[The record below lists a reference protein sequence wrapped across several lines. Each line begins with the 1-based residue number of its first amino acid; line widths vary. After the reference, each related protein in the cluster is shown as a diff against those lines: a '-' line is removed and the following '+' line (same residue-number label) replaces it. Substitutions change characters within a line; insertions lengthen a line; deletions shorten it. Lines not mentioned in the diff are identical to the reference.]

1 MVFSDER
8 AAPLQ
13 RRKTHF
19 CDRNHSASATTAL
32 NFHLTGGQ
40 VVEVAMTMN
49 FLPSRNRSGQTELS
63 DSRAEGLRA
72 HAAECR
78 ELANRCWH
86 EESKQ
91 RYEEL
96 ARQWLALA
104 EQRQRSA

>member
-1 MVFSDER
+1 V
-8 AAPLQ
+8 L
-13 RRKTHF
+13 
-19 CDRNHSASATTAL
+19 
-32 NFHLTGGQ
+32 
-40 VVEVAMTMN
+40 EVAMTMN
-49 FLPSRNRSGQTELS
+49 FLASRNGSGSIEPS
-63 DSRAEGLRA
+63 DSKAKGLRA

-96 ARQWLALA
+96 TRHWLELA